1 MNIKLILASV
11 AILGS
16 ATTALASAECLPAP
30 AQVTLQAPAPAFQND
45 IYRPWV
51 VLSAGD
57 KIGRSGREQI
67 ELGRTRPLHKI
78 ELQATS
84 GRTDVREVAIKFA
97 NGQSEVVKENA
108 VLERGGASLC
118 IDLAGYRGR
127 DVTAIRVFGGSS
139 PRGSFKV
146 LGTVSS
152 NAS

>member
-1 MNIKLILASV
+1 MNLKLILASV
-11 AILGS
+11 AVLGS
-16 ATTALASAECLPAP
+16 ATTAIASAECLPAP

-45 IYRPWV
+45 MYRPWV

-67 ELGRTRPLHKI
+67 ELGRTRPLQKI

-97 NGQSEVVKENA
+97 NGQSEIVKENA
-108 VLERGGASLC
+108 VLERGGSLC
-118 IDLAGYRGR
+118 IDLAGYHGR
-127 DVTAIRVFGGSS
+127 DITAIRVFGGSS

-146 LGTVSS
+146 LGSRV
-152 NAS
+152 